1 MKRFNLLVAVAL
13 SMLMSFAFTGCKDDD
28 DDPTIPAEGVSNLAF
43 TDTDLTEG
51 TIGGTLSWNA
61 PSSVDNITKYV
72 IYLSSSQTEETTK
85 LGEAAVGTNTFAVPA
100 GTAYNSYILVVAC
113 NPTGESTV
121 KAVLQITDAVK
132 PFAGFYILNNGKYGS
147 NNGSISFYDP
157 ATKETTADV
166 FKAVNGRGLGDTAND
181 MIVYGNKMY
190 IAVYNSG
197 VIEVTDLKAKSIK
210 QITNSAEQLYPRY
223 LIADGGYVYATLY
236 DGYVAKIDTTT
247 LEIKAKIAVG
257 RNPEQMA
264 VSNGKL
270 YVANSGG
277 MGYSSELGYD
287 KTVSVI
293 DIASFKETKKLD
305 VVIDPVSMQ
314 TASDGNVYVISMGNY
329 KDIPNTIQIINPS
342 TDAVSAVTSTH
353 ATEFGL
359 LGNTLY
365 MMYSQYDA
373 NWNQVISFISFD
385 TASKSVLSN
394 NFITDGTS
402 MPRPFKVGTE
412 PTNQYIYVTESD
424 YKTNGS
430 VHFFSPEGK
439 LQFSVNVGIN
449 PAKVIY
455 VKK

>member
-113 NPTGESTV
+113 NPTGESTI
-121 KAVLQITDAVK
+121 KAALQITDAVK
-132 PFAGFYILNNGKYGS
+132 PFAGFYILSAGKYGS
-147 NNGSISFYDP
+147 NNGLLTFYDP
-157 ATKETTADV
+157 ETKTTTADI
-166 FKAVNGRGLGDTAND
+166 FNETNGRGLGDSPND
-181 MIVYGNKMY
+181 IIAYGTKMY

-197 VIEVTDLKAKSIK
+197 VIEVTDMKAKSIK
-210 QITNSAEQLYPRY
+210 QIKNSSEQLYPRA
-223 LIADGGYVYATLY
+223 LVADGGYVYASLY

-264 VSNGKL
+264 ISKGKL

-293 DIASFKETKKLD
+293 DLNSFTESKKIT
-305 VVIDPVSMQ
+305 VVMNPVNML
-314 TASDGNVYVISMGNY
+314 TATNGEVYLISMGNY
-329 KDIPNTIQIINPS
+329 STVPNTLQVIDPTTDTVS
-342 TDAVSAVTSTH
+342 TVTTTNG
-353 ATEFGL
+353 TEFGN
-359 LGNTLY
+359 LGNLIY

-373 NWNQVISFISFD
+373 NWKQTISYITYD
-385 TASKSVLSN
+385 AATKAVKN
-394 NFITDGTS
+394 TNFITDGTTLAH
-402 MPRPFKVGTE
+402 PYKVGTE
-412 PTNQYIYVTESD
+412 PTNGYIFVTESD
-424 YKTNGS
+424 YKTNGT
-430 VHFFSPEGK
+430 VHVFNAAGQQ
-439 LQFSVNVGIN
+439 QFSVAAGIN
-449 PAKVIY
+449 PLKVIY